1 MRAQVVSGQWES
13 KKSVAV
19 GNAVVNISAELP
31 TAGNGCMPLKKRL
44 IAALFVVCLCA
55 KGLFAQSIETVK
67 ESSPV
72 YFYASEF
79 SLPGVEMAAAQ
90 KTIDVIRQA
99 ISPRELKV
107 VQLTSIVEVDRI
119 FREPGQFVAVVG
131 ASTYWRH
138 LRDGIRDIATLV
150 SDKQPDPDHAVGALI
165 VVSESHPEI
174 QSLKDLRGK
183 RIGVNAP
190 NGFQGIQVVFRE
202 IAEQGMEWRT
212 FFSEVR
218 SYGLDYRL
226 RLEGLRN
233 GEVDAATVN
242 VCYAERMAEKGID
255 VLKGFRPIAVKKQSL
270 VPCLTSTRLYP
281 NWSLL
286 ASPEL
291 DSNTRIKIAN
301 AVYAMKPVSD
311 GQRWTMASDFR
322 ETDELYRVLKT
333 GPYEY
338 LNSWT
343 LSRFLQEFKWAIAL
357 VLLLLVGWAVHTL
370 RARHL
375 IRVKSEQLQQA
386 FEKQQA
392 LTRLAEQTQEKYQA
406 MRHAFTVNQ
415 LSSMVAHE
423 LSQPLASILLY
434 AQGLSVMIRNAAKS
448 KTAPDLVR
456 LGEGVDKIASRAAH
470 AQEIVRLVR
479 SNAKADKPVF
489 VRLDLAELVSQVIGK
504 FVLAKKITTR
514 NIVFECDKEKAPV
527 EGSPLELELAVFNLL
542 QNSLE
547 AALNVSQPFVEV
559 RLVSVDEKHFA
570 LVFTDN
576 APAVDDELIERIREP
591 VKSLKPQ
598 GLGLGLSI
606 VHAIVEKHYA
616 RLEIDKHPIRNNVR
630 VTMVFP
636 VASMPVASEREESAE

>member
-1 MRAQVVSGQWES
+1 MGKQ
-13 KKSVAV
+13 KSVAV
-19 GNAVVNISAELP
+19 GNTVVNISGGLP
-31 TAGNGCMPLKKRL
+31 IAGNGCMPLRKRWPT
-44 IAALFVVCLCA
+44 ALFALCFCA
-55 KGLFAQSIETVK
+55 KALFAQNFETAD

-90 KTIDVIRQA
+90 KTIDTIRQA
-99 ISPRELKV
+99 IAPRELKV
-107 VQLTSIVEVDRI
+107 VQLTSIAEVDRI

-150 SDKQPDPDHAVGALI
+150 SDRQSDPDHAVGALI
-165 VVSESHPEI
+165 VVSEKHPEI
-174 QSLKDLRGK
+174 QRMKDLRGK

-202 IAEQGMEWRT
+202 IAEQGLEWRT

-255 VLKGFRPIAVKKQSL
+255 VLEGLRPIAVKKQSL
-270 VPCLTSTRLYP
+270 VSCLTSTRLYP

-343 LSRFLQEFKWAIAL
+343 LSRLLQEFKWAIAL
-357 VLLLLVGWAVHTL
+357 VLLLLAGWCVHTL
-370 RARHL
+370 RARYL
-375 IRVKSEQLQQA
+375 IRVKSEQLRQA
-386 FEKQQA
+386 FEKQQT
-392 LTRLAEQTQEKYQA
+392 LTRFAEQTQEKYQA

-434 AQGLSVMIRNAAKS
+434 AQGLSVMVKNAAKS
-448 KTAPDLVR
+448 KTAPDLAK
-456 LGEGVDKIASRAAH
+456 LGEGVEKIASRAAH
-470 AQEIVRLVR
+470 AQDIVRLVR

-489 VRLDLAELVSQVIGK
+489 VLLDLVTLVPQVIEK
-504 FVLAKKITTR
+504 FALAKKIGSCD
-514 NIVFECDKEKAPV
+514 VDFECDLVKAPV
-527 EGSPLELELAVFNLL
+527 EGSSLELELAIFNLL
-542 QNSLE
+542 QNSLD
-547 AALNVSQPFVEV
+547 ATASVGRPFIEI
-559 RLVSVDEKHFA
+559 RLESTDEKHFA
-570 LVFTDN
+570 LAFTDN
-576 APAVDDELIERIREP
+576 APAVEDELIERIREP

-606 VHAIVEKHYA
+606 VHAIAEKHYA
-616 RLEIDKHPIRNNVR
+616 RLVIDKHPVRNNVR

-636 VASMPVASEREESAE
+636 VASMPIDSKIEEPTE